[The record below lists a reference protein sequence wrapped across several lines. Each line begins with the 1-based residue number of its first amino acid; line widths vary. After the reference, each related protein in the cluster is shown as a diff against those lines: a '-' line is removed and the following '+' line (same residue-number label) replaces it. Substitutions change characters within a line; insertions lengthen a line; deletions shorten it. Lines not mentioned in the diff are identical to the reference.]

1 MSIKFG
7 TIRKKQRK
15 SFIQVQVVMKVNY
28 NKLWKLL
35 IDKGMSKTQLREQT
49 GVTTNTIAKMG
60 KNENVST
67 EVICKICKALNCQI
81 TDIMELV
88 EEDEE
93 IFNVS

>member
-1 MSIKFG
+1 M
-7 TIRKKQRK
+7 
-15 SFIQVQVVMKVNY
+15 MKVNY
-28 NKLWKLL
+28 NRLWKLL

-67 EVICKICKALNCQI
+67 EVICRICKALNCQI

-93 IFNVS
+93 TFNVS

>member
-1 MSIKFG
+1 M
-7 TIRKKQRK
+7 
-15 SFIQVQVVMKVNY
+15 MKVNY
-28 NKLWKLL
+28 NRLWKLL

-67 EVICKICKALNCQI
+67 EVICRICKVLNCQI

>member
-1 MSIKFG
+1 MIWYNKEVDIEKFH
-7 TIRKKQRK
+7 I
-15 SFIQVQVVMKVNY
+15 VMMKVNY
-28 NKLWKLL
+28 NRLWKLL

-67 EVICKICKALNCQI
+67 EVICRICKALNCQI

>member
-1 MSIKFG
+1 M
-7 TIRKKQRK
+7 
-15 SFIQVQVVMKVNY
+15 MKVNY
-28 NKLWKLL
+28 NRLWKLL
-35 IDKGMSKTQLREQT
+35 IDKEMSKTHLREQT

-67 EVICKICKALNCQI
+67 EVICRICKALNCQI

-93 IFNVS
+93 TFNVS

>member
-1 MSIKFG
+1 M
-7 TIRKKQRK
+7 
-15 SFIQVQVVMKVNY
+15 MKVNY

-49 GVTTNTIAKMG
+49 GITTNVIAKMG

-67 EVICKICKALNCQI
+67 EVICKICEALNCQI
-81 TDIMELV
+81 TDIMELI
-88 EEDEE
+88 EENEK

>member
-1 MSIKFG
+1 MIW
-7 TIRKKQRK
+7 
-15 SFIQVQVVMKVNY
+15 Y
-28 NKLWKLL
+28 NK
-35 IDKGMSKTQLREQT
+35 EQA

-81 TDIMELV
+81 TDIMELI
-88 EEDEE
+88 EEDEK